1 MIKYFNRLNNLIF
14 SNICL
19 QSFNLHIKR
28 AFMSYICMF
37 VDKTKR
43 LNGKILLF
51 MTLFATPAF
60 AEWQMFSDGVDTYL
74 FNTQS
79 GDVYVRF
86 RKGGKNYEDVFV
98 KMPAGVR
105 PTNQNK
111 AKQPAKNAP
120 QNPQQSTQNP
130 PKTPTSPQTPNNEIT
145 QAQKLEAIKKSQ
157 EILNKS
163 IDSSDISAGF

>member
-1 MIKYFNRLNNLIF
+1 
-14 SNICL
+14 
-19 QSFNLHIKR
+19 
-28 AFMSYICMF
+28 MSYVYMF
-37 VDKTKR
+37 IDKIKWF
-43 LNGKILLF
+43 NGKIFLL
-51 MTLFATPAF
+51 MMLFATPAF

-105 PTNQNK
+105 PTSQNK
-111 AKQPAKNAP
+111 TKQPTKTP

-130 PKTPTSPQTPNNEIT
+130 PKTPNPPQSPNSEIT
-145 QAQKLEAIKKSQ
+145 QAQRLEAIKKSQ

-163 IDSSDISAGF
+163 IDSSEISAGF

>member
-1 MIKYFNRLNNLIF
+1 
-14 SNICL
+14 
-19 QSFNLHIKR
+19 
-28 AFMSYICMF
+28 MSYICMF
-37 VDKTKR
+37 MDKIKR
-43 LNGKILLF
+43 LNGKIFLL
-51 MTLFATPAF
+51 MVLCATPAF

-105 PTNQNK
+105 PTNK
-111 AKQPAKNAP
+111 AKQPTKNAP
-120 QNPQQSTQNP
+120 QNPQQSSQKP
-130 PKTPTSPQTPNNEIT
+130 LQTPNPPQSPNSEIT
-145 QAQKLEAIKKSQ
+145 QAQRLEAIKKSQ

-163 IDSSDISAGF
+163 IDSSEISAGF